1 MGNVAVNELKRDMIL
16 ADDVRDI
23 NSRFLLSKGKKLKP
37 NHIRVL
43 KIWGITEVSIEGKS
57 IEGKGSVDVEK
68 TDIDPELV
76 AKIHD
81 NTKHIFRKT
90 DLNHPAMAEIFRL
103 SVEHRSKHK
112 ILTPE
117 KNDGLHIK
125 EALSKLFVKD
135 LHAMIKTDKIKL
147 PEIPAITLELNEIIG
162 DPMSSSDDIAGIVEK
177 SPSLTALLLKIVN
190 SSIYDF
196 PSKIDSISRA
206 VTVIGTKEISS
217 LALGISTVT
226 IFKNIP
232 GEIFDMRMFLKH
244 SLACGIIARILATFK
259 NIIQTEQLFVSGLLH
274 DIGRVLVYT
283 YYPEQAKGLLQ
294 RAAKSGNLLYE
305 EENSFFGCNHTHIGK
320 YLLQKW
326 KLPLT
331 LENNLFYH
339 HNPSIADNPKQ
350 ATIVHLA
357 DIMANGLGLG
367 TSGERTVPPLDD
379 VAWDKLGLSPS
390 CFNTVVKQAVHQ
402 LHAIET
408 LLEL

>member
-1 MGNVAVNELKRDMIL
+1 MGNVAVDELKRDMIL

-23 NSRFLLSKGKKLKP
+23 KSRFLLPKGKKLEL
-37 NHIRVL
+37 NHIKIL
-43 KIWGITEVSIEGKS
+43 KIWGITEVSIEGT
-57 IEGKGSVDVEK
+57 GSVDVADV
-68 TDIDPELV
+68 DIDQELIV
-76 AKIHD
+76 KIHE
-81 NTKHIFRKT
+81 NAKHIFKKA
-90 DLNHPAMAEIFRL
+90 DLSHPALAEIFRL

-125 EALSKLFVKD
+125 KELNKLFAKD
-135 LHAMIKTDKIKL
+135 LHAMIKAGKIKL
-147 PEIPAITLELNEIIG
+147 PEIPAITLELNEIID
-162 DPMSSSDDIAGIVEK
+162 DPMSSAGDIAGVVGK

-190 SSIYDF
+190 SAIYSF

-206 VTVIGTKEISS
+206 VTVIGTREISS

-226 IFKNIP
+226 IFKDIP
-232 GEIFDMRMFLKH
+232 EKILDMRMFLKH

-259 NIIQTEQLFVSGLLH
+259 NITQTEQLFVSGLLH
-274 DIGRVLVYT
+274 DIGRVLIYK

-294 RAAKSGNLLYE
+294 GATKSGNCLYE
-305 EENSFFGCNHTHIGK
+305 EEISFFGCNHTHIGK
-320 YLLQKW
+320 YLLRKW
-326 KLPLT
+326 KLPLI

-357 DIMANGLGLG
+357 DIIANGLGLG
-367 TSGERTVPPLDD
+367 TSGERLVPPLDY

-390 CFNTVVKQAVHQ
+390 CFDTVVRQAVHQ
-402 LHAIET
+402 LFAIEN
-408 LLEL
+408 LLEI